1 MDARRA
7 LTAAVESFDRL
18 DAQAWAERGRRELRA
33 SGAKLRRSA
42 EPGDELTPQEHQIAL
57 QVAEGKANKEV
68 AAALFLSPKTVE
80 FHLSRIY
87 RKLRVSSRAELVRR
101 FAGAA

>member
-1 MDARRA
+1 MAYW
-7 LTAAVESFDRL
+7 LFKSEPE
-18 DAQAWAERGRRELRA
+18 AW
-33 SGAKLRRSA
+33 SW
-42 EPGDELTPQEHQIAL
+42 DQ

-87 RKLRVSSRAELVRR
+87 RKLGIGSRAELIVR
-101 FAGAA
+101 FAGDGAATSSA